1 MTIALMQDSDY
12 RGLRYGWSH
21 HKLESKT
28 AYRLIVEQE
37 RLALLGPSG
46 QAKWIP
52 LADSAWQADDENDV
66 TFIVMADAVEFW
78 LNGKRTASQ
87 PIDGSLPPLNW
98 VHVNLP
104 HLHWGFLKYSFLR
117 QPQVGSR
124 TTDSKANEDSDRMS
138 L

>member
-78 LNGKRTASQ
+78 LNG
-87 PIDGSLPPLNW
+87 
-98 VHVNLP
+98 
-104 HLHWGFLKYSFLR
+104 
-117 QPQVGSR
+117 
-124 TTDSKANEDSDRMS
+124 
-138 L
+138 